1 MFSSASEL
9 ATKLRAA
16 RYIIDPVTLEVVYLA
31 ARMRKP
37 LLVEGPPGCGKTE
50 LAYAVA
56 AAANTVVER
65 LQCYV
70 GITEEKVIGKFDEAL
85 QKLFLDTQAA
95 NLDRDWNQIR
105 GRLHSLDFF
114 AEGPLL
120 RALRYETQPCVLL
133 VDELD
138 KVDHNIEALL
148 LEILSA
154 WQITV
159 PKLGTIGASTIPF
172 VVLSS
177 NEERRLGDPLRR
189 RCFYLRFEYPSV
201 EREREIL
208 AIRSSSESLRLR
220 GQLAGLAHALRG
232 WNMEKPP
239 SIAEM
244 LDLAQALEILDVEEI
259 SHEQRDLLLPLLA
272 KTEADRK
279 RLLLRAGFEGSGRRF
294 EALSRRTYGRG
305 GRRLAGGDCGG
316 CSVKWAMACFLVLLV
331 GTARA
336 QAPDARPPRDVS
348 ARWAEYYAAVY
359 QVPVELVAAIIDEE
373 SGWNPYAVSNK
384 GAAGIMQLMPATAVR
399 FGVRNRF
406 LVQENIRGGVA
417 YLAWLKQKFNG
428 DLRLITAAYYV
439 GEYPISSR
447 GLEYSSPDVQ
457 SYVKRVAHRYR
468 VRRVLRAQSELVRQR
483 QKLR

>member
-1 MFSSASEL
+1 VFSSASEL

-70 GITEEKVIGKFDEAL
+70 GLTAEEVIGKFDEGL

-95 NLDRDWNQIR
+95 NLGQDWDQIR
-105 GRLHSLDFF
+105 SQLYSLDFF
-114 AEGPLL
+114 AEGPLM
-120 RALRYETQPCVLL
+120 RALRYKCHPCVLL

-138 KVDHNIEALL
+138 KVDHNVEALL

-159 PKLGTIGASTIPF
+159 PKLGTIQATTIPF
-172 VVLSS
+172 VVVSS

-208 AIRSSSESLRLR
+208 AIRSCSENLRLR
-220 GQLAGLAHALRG
+220 GQLAGLAQALRG
-232 WNMEKPP
+232 RKMEKPP

-244 LDLAQALEILDVEEI
+244 LDLLQALEILGVEEI

-272 KTEADRK
+272 KTEADR
-279 RLLLRAGFEGSGRRF
+279 RGLLMRSGF
-294 EALSRRTYGRG
+294 EALVADSKRYR
-305 GRRLAGGDCGG
+305 DE
-316 CSVKWAMACFLVLLV
+316 LVEV
-331 GTARA
+331 A
-336 QAPDARPPRDVS
+336 
-348 ARWAEYYAAVY
+348 AEGLPAAV
-359 QVPVELVAAIIDEE
+359 EDAA
-373 SGWNPYAVSNK
+373 
-384 GAAGIMQLMPATAVR
+384 
-399 FGVRNRF
+399 
-406 LVQENIRGGVA
+406 
-417 YLAWLKQKFNG
+417 
-428 DLRLITAAYYV
+428 
-439 GEYPISSR
+439 
-447 GLEYSSPDVQ
+447 
-457 SYVKRVAHRYR
+457 
-468 VRRVLRAQSELVRQR
+468 
-483 QKLR
+483 